1 MPFVGPAAAGTREA
15 FARAGFHATVTDAM
29 AVREGDILDGR
40 FELGRVAASGGM
52 GVVFRGIDRQ
62 TGTLVAVKT
71 LRGVDGAER
80 FRREVRVLSGLQ
92 HPGIVTYLGHGQV
105 QDELY
110 LVMEWL
116 EGEDLGARLAA
127 VEVSLDDAVG
137 VGLQLA
143 SALAAAHAQGV
154 IHRDLKPSNVFL
166 CDWRLDRVKLLDY
179 GIARLVGASSLTD
192 TGSVVG
198 TPAYMPPEQA
208 RGDRTLDARADVY
221 ALGALLFHCLTG
233 RPPFEAGTL
242 QSLLLSVIQ
251 RPAPRLGERLPVPRA
266 LDDLVARMLDKDPR
280 RRPPDGKVVL
290 QELSA
295 LGRGTELALSATAI
309 ASFSGSES
317 VPLGSTVKSVLSSVA
332 VLPFHDMSAAR
343 DQGYLCEGIAEE
355 LINTLT
361 ALSGLRVAARSS
373 SFALRGSELD
383 ARTIGQR
390 LGVDVVLEGGVRK
403 SGDRLRVT
411 VQLVDVAGG
420 SPRWSHRFDGSLEQV
435 FEIQDQ
441 IAASVATALKGM
453 LSTEE
458 REALRRPEAHVEAY
472 EHFLRG
478 RQLLHGQTSTGFE
491 TAEREFLRA
500 IEIDPT
506 YAPAHAGLAQ
516 VYMWYVDWMG
526 RGQPA
531 SEAAD
536 RASRRALELGPELAE
551 SHVAR
556 GAYLTSVCDYAGA
569 EQAYR
574 EAIRLNPRSY
584 EAHYLLARCGVHGG
598 NFELAAEMFQRASEL
613 RPEDFQCCA
622 IAEVPLNRLG
632 RFEEAAR
639 SRKEALRRIE
649 RHLELAP
656 RDPRALILGA
666 IILVADGEREKGFDW
681 AARALAEGP
690 EDPATLINAG
700 CMYAR
705 AGLKEEALKCLERS
719 FGRGWGKRDWVNNDP
734 DYDSLRSDPRFQA
747 LVAKLS

>member
-1 MPFVGPAAAGTREA
+1 
-15 FARAGFHATVTDAM
+15 M

-62 TGTLVAVKT
+62 SGALVAVKL
-71 LRGVDGAER
+71 LRAAEGAER
-80 FRREVRVLSGLQ
+80 FRREVKVLSGLH
-92 HPGIVTYLGHGQV
+92 HPGIVSYLGHGQAE
-105 QDELY
+105 DGLY

-116 EGEDLGARLAA
+116 EGEDLGTRLAA
-127 VEVSLDDAVG
+127 VEVSLDEGVG

-143 SALAAAHAQGV
+143 SALAAAHAQGI

-179 GIARLVGASSLTD
+179 GIARLVGAANLTD
-192 TGSVVG
+192 TGAVVG
-198 TPAYMPPEQA
+198 TPAYMAPEQA
-208 RGDRTLDARADVY
+208 RGERSLDSRADVY

-233 RPPFEAGTL
+233 RPPFESETL
-242 QSLLLSVIQ
+242 QGLLVSVMQ
-251 RPAPRLGERLPVPRA
+251 RPAPRLGERVPVPRA
-266 LDDLVARMLDKDPR
+266 LEDLVSRMMDKDPR
-280 RRPPDGKVVL
+280 RRPPDGQAVL
-290 QELSA
+290 RELSA
-295 LGRGTELALSATAI
+295 LGRGDELSLSATAI
-309 ASFSGSES
+309 ASPTPASSHETTSS
-317 VPLGSTVKSVLSSVA
+317 VRSALSSVA

-361 ALSGLRVAARSS
+361 ALSGLRVTARSS
-373 SFALRGSELD
+373 SFVLRGSGLD

-390 LGVDVVLEGGVRK
+390 LGVDAVLEGGVRK
-403 SGDRLRVT
+403 SGDRLRIT

-420 SPRWSHRFDGSLEQV
+420 SPRWSHRFEGSLEQV

-441 IAASVATALKGM
+441 IATSVATALKGM

-458 REALRRPEAHVEAY
+458 REALRRPEVQVEAY

-478 RQLLHGQTSTGFE
+478 RQHLHAQTSTSFDI
-491 TAEREFLRA
+491 AEREFTRA
-500 IEIDPT
+500 IEIDAG

-526 RGQPA
+526 RGEPA
-531 SEAAD
+531 RQMAD
-536 RASRRALELGPELAE
+536 RASRRALELGPELSE

-569 EQAYR
+569 EKEYR
-574 EAIRLNPRSY
+574 EAIRLNPRSF
-584 EAHYLLARCGVHGG
+584 EAHYLLARCGVHAGKH
-598 NFELAAEMFQRASEL
+598 ELAAEMFQRAAEL

-639 SRKEALRRIE
+639 SRQEALRRIE

-666 IILVADGEREKGFDW
+666 IILVADGRREQGFDW
-681 AARALAEGP
+681 ASRALAEGP
-690 EDPATLINAG
+690 DDPATLINAA
-700 CMYAR
+700 CVYAR
-705 AGLKEEALKCLERS
+705 AGLKEEALKALEKS
-719 FGRGWGKRDWVNNDP
+719 FGRGWGKRDWVNHDP
-734 DYDSLRSDPRFQA
+734 DYDSIRDDPRFQA
-747 LVAKLS
+747 LLAKLT

>member
-1 MPFVGPAAAGTREA
+1 MPL
-15 FARAGFHATVTDAM
+15 
-29 AVREGDILDGR
+29 REGDILDGR

-52 GVVFRGIDRQ
+52 GVVFRGVDRQ
-62 TGTLVAVKT
+62 TGALVAVKT
-71 LRGVDGAER
+71 LRGTEGAER
-80 FRREVRVLSGLQ
+80 FRREVQVLSGLH
-92 HPGIVTYLGHGQV
+92 HPGIVTYLGHGQS

-116 EGEDLGARLAA
+116 EGEDLSSRLGA
-127 VEVSLDDAVG
+127 VEVSIDEAVG

-143 SALAAAHAQGV
+143 SALAAAHAQGI

-179 GIARLVGASSLTD
+179 GIARLVGASNLTD
-192 TGSVVG
+192 TGSVMG

-208 RGDRTLDARADVY
+208 RGERSLDARADVY

-233 RPPFEAGTL
+233 RPPFESETL
-242 QSLLLSVIQ
+242 EGLLVAVMR
-251 RPAPRLGERLPVPRA
+251 RPAPRLAERLAVSRT
-266 LDDLVARMLDKDPR
+266 LDDVVSRMLDKDPR
-280 RRPPDGKVVL
+280 RRPPDGEAVL
-290 QELSA
+290 RELSA
-295 LGRGTELALSATAI
+295 LGRGAELALSATAV
-309 ASFSGSES
+309 AAFSGGGVSETT
-317 VPLGSTVKSVLSSVA
+317 TVVRPVLSSVA

-361 ALSGLRVAARSS
+361 TLSGLRVTARSS
-373 SFALRGSELD
+373 SFALRGSEVD
-383 ARTIGQR
+383 ARTIGRR
-390 LGVDVVLEGGVRK
+390 LGVDAVLEGGVRK

-420 SPRWSHRFDGSLEQV
+420 SPRWSHRFEGSLDQV
-435 FEIQDQ
+435 FEVQDQ
-441 IAASVATALKGM
+441 IAESVATALKGM

-458 REALRRPEAHVEAY
+458 REALRRPEAEVEAY

-478 RQLLHGQTSTGFE
+478 RQLLHAQTSAAFAS
-491 TAEREFLRA
+491 AEREFLRA
-500 IEIDPT
+500 IEIDST
-506 YAPAHAGLAQ
+506 YAPAHAGLAE

-526 RGQPA
+526 RGEPA
-531 SEAAD
+531 RQAAD
-536 RASRRALELGPELAE
+536 RASRRALELGPELSE

-556 GAYLTSVCDYAGA
+556 GAYLTSVCDYTGA
-569 EQAYR
+569 ERAYR
-574 EAIRLNPRSY
+574 EAIRLNPRSFD
-584 EAHYLLARCGVHGG
+584 AHYLLARCGVHGG
-598 NFELAAEMFQRASEL
+598 NFQLAAEMFQRASEL

-632 RFEEAAR
+632 RFEDAAR
-639 SRKEALRRIE
+639 TRQEALRRIQ

-666 IILVADGEREKGFDW
+666 IILVAEGKKEQGFEW
-681 AARALAEGP
+681 AARALSEGA
-690 EDPATLINAG
+690 EDPATLINSA

-705 AGLKEEALKCLERS
+705 AGLKEEALRCLEKS

-734 DYDSLRSDPRFQA
+734 DYDSIRDDPRFQA
-747 LVAKLS
+747 LLAKLP

>member
-1 MPFVGPAAAGTREA
+1 MA
-15 FARAGFHATVTDAM
+15 FARDGFHATVTLAM
-29 AVREGDILDGR
+29 ALREGDILDGR

-52 GVVFRGIDRQ
+52 GVVFRSIDRQ
-62 TGTLVAVKT
+62 TGALVAVKT
-71 LRGVDGAER
+71 LRSTDGAER
-80 FRREVRVLSGLQ
+80 FRREVRVLSGLH

-116 EGEDLGARLAA
+116 EGEDLGSRLAA
-127 VEVSLDDAVG
+127 VEVSLDEAVG

-179 GIARLVGASSLTD
+179 GIARLVGGSSLTD

-208 RGDRTLDARADVY
+208 RGERALDARADVY

-233 RPPFEAGTL
+233 RPPFESETL
-242 QSLLLSVIQ
+242 QGLLVSVMQ
-251 RPAPRLGERLPVPRA
+251 WPAPRLGERLAVPRA
-266 LDDLVARMLDKDPR
+266 LDDLVSRMLDKDPR
-280 RRPPDGKVVL
+280 RRPQDGQAVL
-290 QELSA
+290 RELSA
-295 LGRGTELALSATAI
+295 LGRGAELSLTATAV
-309 ASFSGSES
+309 APATPVSGTGTT
-317 VPLGSTVKSVLSSVA
+317 LRSVLSSVA
-332 VLPFHDMSAAR
+332 VLPFYDMSAAR

-361 ALSGLRVAARSS
+361 ALSGLRVTARSS
-373 SFALRGSELD
+373 SFALRSSELD
-383 ARTIGQR
+383 ARSIGQR

-478 RQLLHGQTSTGFE
+478 RQLLHAQTSTAFQ

-500 IEIDPT
+500 IEIDPG

-526 RGQPA
+526 RGEPA
-531 SEAAD
+531 RQAAD
-536 RASRRALELGPELAE
+536 RASRRALELGPQLAE

-569 EQAYR
+569 EKSYR
-574 EAIRLNPRSY
+574 DAIRLNPRSF

-598 NFELAAEMFQRASEL
+598 NFELSAEMFQRASDL

-632 RFEEAAR
+632 RFEESAR
-639 SRKEALRRIE
+639 ARAEALRRIE

-656 RDPRALILGA
+656 HDPRALILGA
-666 IILVADGEREKGFDW
+666 IIQVADGQRERGFEW
-681 AARALAEGP
+681 AKRALEEGL

-700 CMYAR
+700 CMYAW
-705 AGLKEEALKCLERS
+705 AGLKEEALNYLEKS

-734 DYDSLRSDPRFQA
+734 DYDSLRDDPRFQA
-747 LVAKLS
+747 LVARLN

>member
-1 MPFVGPAAAGTREA
+1 
-15 FARAGFHATVTDAM
+15 
-29 AVREGDILDGR
+29 
-40 FELGRVAASGGM
+40 
-52 GVVFRGIDRQ
+52 
-62 TGTLVAVKT
+62 
-71 LRGVDGAER
+71 
-80 FRREVRVLSGLQ
+80 
-92 HPGIVTYLGHGQV
+92 
-105 QDELY
+105 
-110 LVMEWL
+110 
-116 EGEDLGARLAA
+116 AA
-127 VEVSLDDAVG
+127 VEVSLDEGVG

-143 SALAAAHAQGV
+143 SALAVAHAQGI
-154 IHRDLKPSNVFL
+154 IHRDLQPSNVFL

-179 GIARLVGASSLTD
+179 GIARLVGSTNLTD
-192 TGSVVG
+192 TGAVVG
-198 TPAYMPPEQA
+198 TPAYMAPEQA
-208 RGDRTLDARADVY
+208 RGERSLDARADVY

-233 RPPFEAGTL
+233 RPPFESETL
-242 QSLLLSVIQ
+242 QGLLVSVMQ
-251 RPAPRLGERLPVPRA
+251 RPAPRLGERVPVPRA
-266 LDDLVARMLDKDPR
+266 LEDLVSRMLDKDPS
-280 RRPPDGKVVL
+280 RRPPDGQGVL
-290 QELSA
+290 RELSA
-295 LGRGTELALSATAI
+295 LGRGAELSLSATAI
-309 ASFSGSES
+309 AGPAPTGGPETT
-317 VPLGSTVKSVLSSVA
+317 STARSALSSVA

-361 ALSGLRVAARSS
+361 ALSGLRVTARSS
-373 SFALRGSELD
+373 SFVLRGSGLD

-390 LGVDVVLEGGVRK
+390 LGVDAVLEGGVRK

-420 SPRWSHRFDGSLEQV
+420 SPRWSHRFEGSLEQV

-458 REALRRPEAHVEAY
+458 REALRRPEANIEAY

-478 RQLLHGQTSTGFE
+478 RQHLHAQTSTSFL

-500 IEIDPT
+500 IEIDAG

-516 VYMWYVDWMG
+516 VYMWHVDWMG
-526 RGQPA
+526 RGEPGRQ
-531 SEAAD
+531 AAD
-536 RASRRALELGPELAE
+536 QASRRALELGPELAE

-569 EQAYR
+569 EKEYR
-574 EAIRLNPRSY
+574 EAIRLNPRSFD
-584 EAHYLLARCGVHGG
+584 AHYLLGRCGVHAGKH
-598 NFELAAEMFQRASEL
+598 ELAAEMFQRAAEL

-639 SRKEALRRIE
+639 SRAEALRRIE

-666 IILVADGEREKGFDW
+666 IILVADGPRERGFDW
-681 AARALAEGP
+681 AARALAEAP
-690 EDPATLINAG
+690 DDPATLINAA

-705 AGLKEEALKCLERS
+705 AGLKDEALKTLEKS
-719 FGRGWGKRDWVNNDP
+719 FGRGWGKRDWVKNDP
-734 DYDSLRSDPRFQA
+734 DYDSIRDDPRFQA
-747 LVAKLS
+747 LLAKLN

>member
-1 MPFVGPAAAGTREA
+1 MP
-15 FARAGFHATVTDAM
+15 
-29 AVREGDILDGR
+29 VREGDILDGR

-52 GVVFRGIDRQ
+52 GVVFRGVDRK
-62 TGTLVAVKT
+62 TGALVAVKT
-71 LRGVDGAER
+71 LRGTEGAER

-92 HPGIVTYLGHGQV
+92 HPGIVSYLGHGQSR
-105 QDELY
+105 DELY

-116 EGEDLGARLAA
+116 EGEDLGSRLAA
-127 VEVSLDDAVG
+127 VEVSVDEAVG

-143 SALAAAHAQGV
+143 SALAAAHAQGI

-208 RGDRTLDARADVY
+208 RGDRSLDARADVY

-233 RPPFEAGTL
+233 RPPFESETL
-242 QSLLLSVIQ
+242 EGLLASVMQ
-251 RPAPRLGERLPVPRA
+251 RPAPRLAERLAVTHA
-266 LDDLVARMLDKDPR
+266 LDDLMSRMLDKDPR
-280 RRPPDGKVVL
+280 RRPPDGEAVL
-290 QELSA
+290 RELSA
-295 LGRGTELALSATAI
+295 LGRGAELALSATAV
-309 ASFSGSES
+309 ASFPGGGAPQTTTAVRSI
-317 VPLGSTVKSVLSSVA
+317 VSSIA
-332 VLPFHDMSAAR
+332 VLPFHDMSAGR

-361 ALSGLRVAARSS
+361 TLGGLRVTARSS

-383 ARTIGQR
+383 ARTIGRR
-390 LGVDVVLEGGVRK
+390 LGVDAVLEGGVRK

-411 VQLVDVAGG
+411 VQLVDVTGG

-458 REALRRPEAHVEAY
+458 REALRRPEAQVEAY

-478 RQLLHGQTSTGFE
+478 RQLLHAQTSTSFMH
-491 TAEREFLRA
+491 AERDFLRA

-506 YAPAHAGLAQ
+506 YAPPHAGLAQ

-526 RGQPA
+526 RGEPA
-531 SEAAD
+531 REAAD
-536 RASRRALELGPELAE
+536 RFSRRALELGPRLAE

-556 GAYLTSVCDYAGA
+556 GAYLTSVCDYPGA
-569 EQAYR
+569 EAAYR
-574 EAIRLNPRSY
+574 EAIRLNPRSF

-598 NFELAAEMFQRASEL
+598 NFELAAEMFKRASEL
-613 RPEDFQCCA
+613 RPEDFQSCA

-632 RFEEAAR
+632 RFEESAR
-639 SRKEALRRIE
+639 SRAEALRRIE

-656 RDPRALILGA
+656 HDPRALILGA
-666 IILVADGEREKGFDW
+666 IIQVADGQRERGFEW
-681 AARALAEGP
+681 AKRALEEGP

-705 AGLKEEALKCLERS
+705 AGLKEEALKCLEKS

-734 DYDSLRSDPRFQA
+734 DYDSIRDDPRFQA
-747 LVAKLS
+747 LVARLT

>member
-1 MPFVGPAAAGTREA
+1 
-15 FARAGFHATVTDAM
+15 M

-52 GVVFRGIDRQ
+52 GVVFRGMDRQ
-62 TGTLVAVKT
+62 TGALVAVKL
-71 LRGVDGAER
+71 LRGTEGAER
-80 FRREVRVLSGLQ
+80 FRREVKVLSGLH
-92 HPGIVTYLGHGQV
+92 HPGIVGYLGHGQA

-110 LVMEWL
+110 LIMEWL
-116 EGEDLGARLAA
+116 EGEDLGTRLAA
-127 VEVSLDDAVG
+127 VEMSLDEGVG

-143 SALAAAHAQGV
+143 SALAAAHAQGIV
-154 IHRDLKPSNVFL
+154 HRDLKPSNVFL

-179 GIARLVGASSLTD
+179 GIARLVGATNLTA
-192 TGSVVG
+192 TGAVVG
-198 TPAYMPPEQA
+198 TPAYMAPEQA
-208 RGDRTLDARADVY
+208 RGDSALDARADVY

-233 RPPFEAGTL
+233 RPPFESETL
-242 QSLLLSVIQ
+242 EGLLVSVIQ
-251 RPAPRLGERLPVPRA
+251 RPAPRLGDRVPVPRV
-266 LDDLVARMLDKDPR
+266 LEDLVSRMLDKDPR
-280 RRPPDGKVVL
+280 RRPPDGEAVL
-290 QELSA
+290 RELSA
-295 LGRGTELALSATAI
+295 LGRGAELLFSATAI
-309 ASFSGSES
+309 TGPPGTGALETAS
-317 VPLGSTVKSVLSSVA
+317 TMRSVLSSVA

-361 ALSGLRVAARSS
+361 ALSGLRVTARSS
-373 SFALRGSELD
+373 AFVLRGSDLD

-390 LGVDVVLEGGVRK
+390 LGVDAVLEGGVRK

-458 REALRRPEAHVEAY
+458 REALRRPEAQVEAY

-478 RQLLHGQTSTGFE
+478 RQHLHAQTGASFD

-500 IEIDPT
+500 IEIDPG

-526 RGQPA
+526 RGEPA
-531 SEAAD
+531 RQAAD

-569 EQAYR
+569 EKENR
-574 EAIRLNPRSY
+574 EAIRLNPRSID
-584 EAHYLLARCGVHGG
+584 AHYLLARAGCTPEPRARRGDVP
-598 NFELAAEMFQRASEL
+598 ARRRASSRGLPVL
-613 RPEDFQCCA
+613 RHRRGA
-622 IAEVPLNRLG
+622 LNRLG

-639 SRKEALRRIE
+639 SRQRRCAGSSGISSW
-649 RHLELAP
+649 R
-656 RDPRALILGA
+656 RAT
-666 IILVADGEREKGFDW
+666 R
-681 AARALAEGP
+681 
-690 EDPATLINAG
+690 
-700 CMYAR
+700 
-705 AGLKEEALKCLERS
+705 
-719 FGRGWGKRDWVNNDP
+719 GR
-734 DYDSLRSDPRFQA
+734 
-747 LVAKLS
+747 

>member
-1 MPFVGPAAAGTREA
+1 
-15 FARAGFHATVTDAM
+15 M
-29 AVREGDILDGR
+29 ALREGDILDGR
-40 FELGRVAASGGM
+40 FELGRVAASGGL
-52 GVVFRGIDRQ
+52 GVVFRSIDRQ
-62 TGTLVAVKT
+62 TGALVAVKT
-71 LRGVDGAER
+71 LRGIDGAER
-80 FRREVRVLSGLQ
+80 FRREVRVLSGLH

-116 EGEDLGARLAA
+116 EGEDLGSRLAA
-127 VEVSLDDAVG
+127 VEVSLDEAVG

-179 GIARLVGASSLTD
+179 GIARLVGGSSLTD

-208 RGDRTLDARADVY
+208 RGERALDARADVY

-233 RPPFEAGTL
+233 RPPFESETL
-242 QSLLLSVIQ
+242 QGLLVSVMQ
-251 RPAPRLGERLPVPRA
+251 RPAPRLGERLAVPRA
-266 LDDLVARMLDKDPR
+266 LDDLVSRMLDKDPR
-280 RRPPDGKVVL
+280 RRPPDGQAVL
-290 QELSA
+290 RELSA
-295 LGRGTELALSATAI
+295 LGRGAELSLTATAV
-309 ASFSGSES
+309 APATPVSGTGTT
-317 VPLGSTVKSVLSSVA
+317 LRSVLSSVA
-332 VLPFHDMSAAR
+332 VLPFYDMSAAR

-361 ALSGLRVAARSS
+361 ALSGLRVTARSS

-383 ARTIGQR
+383 ARSIGQR

-478 RQLLHGQTSTGFE
+478 RQLLHAQTSTAFQ
-491 TAEREFLRA
+491 TAERDFLRA
-500 IEIDPT
+500 IEIDPG

-526 RGQPA
+526 RGEPA
-531 SEAAD
+531 RQAAD
-536 RASRRALELGPELAE
+536 RASRRALELGPQLAE

-569 EQAYR
+569 EKSYR
-574 EAIRLNPRSY
+574 DAIRLNPRSF

-598 NFELAAEMFQRASEL
+598 NFELSAEMFQRASEL

-639 SRKEALRRIE
+639 SREEALRRIE

-656 RDPRALILGA
+656 RDPRALILGS
-666 IILVADGEREKGFDW
+666 IILVADGEREKGFEW

-705 AGLKEEALKCLERS
+705 AGLKEEALNCLEKS

-734 DYDSLRSDPRFQA
+734 DYDSLRDDLRFQA
-747 LVAKLS
+747 LVAKLN

>member
-1 MPFVGPAAAGTREA
+1 MP
-15 FARAGFHATVTDAM
+15 
-29 AVREGDILDGR
+29 VREGDILDGR

-52 GVVFRGIDRQ
+52 GLVFRGVDRQ
-62 TGTLVAVKT
+62 TGALVAIKT
-71 LRGVDGAER
+71 LKGAEGAER
-80 FRREVRVLSGLQ
+80 FRREVRVLSGLE
-92 HPGIVTYLGHGQV
+92 HPGIVTYLGHGQA

-127 VEVSLDDAVG
+127 VEMSVDDAVG

-143 SALAAAHAQGV
+143 SALAAAHAQGI

-198 TPAYMPPEQA
+198 TPAYMAPEQA
-208 RGDRTLDARADVY
+208 RGERDLDARADVY

-233 RPPFEAGTL
+233 RPPFEAETL
-242 QSLLLSVIQ
+242 QGLLGSVLQ
-251 RPAPRLGERLPVPRA
+251 RPAPRLGERLAVPRA
-266 LDDLVARMLDKDPR
+266 LDELVSRMLDKDPR
-280 RRPPDGKVVL
+280 RRPADGQAVL
-290 QELSA
+290 RELTA
-295 LGRGTELALSATAI
+295 LGRGAELSLAATAI
-309 ASFSGSES
+309 AGPPQQTSGES
-317 VPLGSTVKSVLSSVA
+317 IGFTRSMLSSVA

-343 DQGYLCEGIAEE
+343 DHGYLCEGIAEE

-361 ALSGLRVAARSS
+361 ALSGLRVTARSS
-373 SFALRGSELD
+373 SFALGGSELD

-390 LGVDVVLEGGVRK
+390 LGVDAVLEGGVRK

-411 VQLVDVAGG
+411 VQLVDVSGG

-441 IAASVATALKGM
+441 IAASVATALRGM

-458 REALRRPEAHVEAY
+458 REALRRPEAQVEAY

-478 RQLLHGQTSTGFE
+478 RQLLHTQTSVSLE
-491 TAEREFLRA
+491 AAEREFLRA
-500 IEIDPT
+500 TEIDPA

-516 VYMWYVDWMG
+516 VYMWYVDWLG
-526 RGQPA
+526 RGEPA
-531 SEAAD
+531 SQAAD
-536 RASRRALELGPELAE
+536 RASRRALELGPQLAE

-569 EQAYR
+569 ECAYR
-574 EAIRLNPRSY
+574 EAIRLNPRSF

-632 RFEEAAR
+632 LHQEAAR
-639 SRKEALRRIE
+639 SRQEALRRIE
-649 RHLELAP
+649 RHLEIDP

-666 IILVADGEREKGFDW
+666 IILVAEGRREQGFDW
-681 AARALAEGP
+681 AARALAQGP
-690 EDPATLINAG
+690 EDPATLINAA

-705 AGLKEEALKCLERS
+705 AGMKEEALRCLERS

-734 DYDSLRSDPRFQA
+734 DYDTLRDDPRFQA
-747 LVAKLS
+747 LVAKLP

>member
-1 MPFVGPAAAGTREA
+1 
-15 FARAGFHATVTDAM
+15 M

-52 GVVFRGIDRQ
+52 GVVFRGIDRES
-62 TGTLVAVKT
+62 GALVAVKL
-71 LRGVDGAER
+71 LRGIEGAER
-80 FRREVRVLSGLQ
+80 FRREVKVLAGLH
-92 HPGIVTYLGHGQV
+92 HPGIVSYLGHGQAED
-105 QDELY
+105 QLY

-116 EGEDLGARLAA
+116 EGEDLGTRLAA
-127 VEVSLDDAVG
+127 VEVTLDEGVG

-143 SALAAAHAQGV
+143 SALAAAHSQGI

-179 GIARLVGASSLTD
+179 GIARLVGSTNLTD
-192 TGSVVG
+192 TGAVVG
-198 TPAYMPPEQA
+198 TPAYMAPEQA
-208 RGDRTLDARADVY
+208 RGERSLDARADVY

-233 RPPFEAGTL
+233 RPPFESETL
-242 QSLLLSVIQ
+242 QGLLVSVMQ
-251 RPAPRLGERLPVPRA
+251 RPAPRLGERVPVPRA
-266 LDDLVARMLDKDPR
+266 LEDLVSRMLDKDPR
-280 RRPPDGKVVL
+280 RRPADAQAVL
-290 QELSA
+290 NELTA
-295 LGRGTELALSATAI
+295 LGRGAELSLSVTAI
-309 ASFSGSES
+309 SGPAMTGAPETTSAVRS
-317 VPLGSTVKSVLSSVA
+317 ALSSVA

-361 ALSGLRVAARSS
+361 ALSGLRVTARSS
-373 SFALRGSELD
+373 SFVLRGSELD

-390 LGVDVVLEGGVRK
+390 LGVDAVLEGGVRK

-441 IAASVATALKGM
+441 IATSVATALKGM

-458 REALRRPEAHVEAY
+458 REALRRPEANIEAY

-478 RQLLHGQTSTGFE
+478 RQHLHAQTSTSFS

-500 IEIDPT
+500 IEIDAG

-516 VYMWYVDWMG
+516 VYMWHVDWMG
-526 RGQPA
+526 RGEPGRQ
-531 SEAAD
+531 AAD

-569 EQAYR
+569 EKEYR
-574 EAIRLNPRSY
+574 EAIRLNPRSFD
-584 EAHYLLARCGVHGG
+584 AHYLLARCGVHAGKH
-598 NFELAAEMFQRASEL
+598 ELAAEMFQRAAEL

-639 SRKEALRRIE
+639 SRAEALRRIE

-666 IILVADGEREKGFDW
+666 IILVADGPRERGFEW
-681 AARALAEGP
+681 AARALAEAP
-690 EDPATLINAG
+690 DDPATLINAA
-700 CMYAR
+700 CMYSR
-705 AGLKEEALKCLERS
+705 AGLKEEALNTLEKS
-719 FGRGWGKRDWVNNDP
+719 FGRGWGKRDWVKNDP
-734 DYDSLRSDPRFQA
+734 DYDSIRDDPRFQA
-747 LVAKLS
+747 LLAKLN